1 MKREIWKL
9 NLKTCKKNLWM
20 QSDQYSQ
27 RALNNLCSCV
37 TEPIGWRQYFCP
49 SPSKWVSLWG
59 KCNPHPPPEEYCS
72 LLDTRQSFKFAASVV
87 IGRLHVWRRHCLS
100 PFKTDKIWPI
110 LQQKSNW
117 TRFSWYGMSTILG
130 RYSCGHTQ
138 WATTTNL
145 KTRTFPQW

>member
-20 QSDQYSQ
+20 QSEQYSQ
-27 RALNNLCSCV
+27 RALNNLCNCV

-49 SPSKWVSLWG
+49 SPSKLVSLWG

-87 IGRLHVWRRHCLS
+87 IGSLHVWRRHCLS
-100 PFKTDKIWPI
+100 PFKTDKIWLI
-110 LQQKSNW
+110 LQQK
-117 TRFSWYGMSTILG
+117 TIPILFELDPLFLIRNEYYFG
-130 RYSCGHTQ
+130 QIFLWSHPVGNH
-138 WATTTNL
+138 N
-145 KTRTFPQW
+145 KPQD

>member
-20 QSDQYSQ
+20 QSEQYSQ
-27 RALNNLCSCV
+27 RALNNLCNCV

-87 IGRLHVWRRHCLS
+87 IGSLHVWRRHCLS
-100 PFKTDKIWPI
+100 PFKTDKIWLI
-110 LQQKSNW
+110 LQQK
-117 TRFSWYGMSTILG
+117 TIPILFELDPLFLIRNEYYFG
-130 RYSCGHTQ
+130 QIFLWSHPVGNH
-138 WATTTNL
+138 N
-145 KTRTFPQW
+145 KPQD

>member
-20 QSDQYSQ
+20 QSEQYSQ
-27 RALNNLCSCV
+27 RALNNLCNCV

-49 SPSKWVSLWG
+49 SPSKLVSLWG

-72 LLDTRQSFKFAASVV
+72 LLATRQSFKFAASVV
-87 IGRLHVWRRHCLS
+87 IGSLHVWRRHCLS

-110 LQQKSNW
+110 LQQK
-117 TRFSWYGMSTILG
+117 TIPILFELDPLFLIRNEYYFG
-130 RYSCGHTQ
+130 QIFLWSHPVGNH
-138 WATTTNL
+138 N
-145 KTRTFPQW
+145 KPQD